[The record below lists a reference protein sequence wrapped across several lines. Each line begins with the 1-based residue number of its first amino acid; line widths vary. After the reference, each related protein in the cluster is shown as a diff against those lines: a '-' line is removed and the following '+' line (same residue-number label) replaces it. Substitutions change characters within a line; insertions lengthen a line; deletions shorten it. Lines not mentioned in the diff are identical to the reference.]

1 MFSGS
6 MAWGETT
13 DIRPETGA
21 LHVAPYDALPM
32 PVNTYDWVIA
42 DPPYNKGFSNTWTR
56 HDEGLP
62 KPKRILREAVRVLK
76 PGGHVAILHI
86 IVVPAYHEIGVERV
100 ALHAVLCGP
109 NNAIRPW
116 KPHGSGLRNDGIVA
130 MLMALNRALLAVS
143 NDATGPVFW
152 DLDGAP

>member
-42 DPPYNKGFSNTWTR
+42 DPPYNKGLSNTWTR

-109 NNAIRPW
+109 NNAIRVLNVLR
-116 KPHGSGLRNDGIVA
+116 KKEAGGLAPPGKVA
-130 MLMALNRALLAVS
+130 QLERKSWQLVAS
-143 NDATGPVFW
+143 P
-152 DLDGAP
+152 